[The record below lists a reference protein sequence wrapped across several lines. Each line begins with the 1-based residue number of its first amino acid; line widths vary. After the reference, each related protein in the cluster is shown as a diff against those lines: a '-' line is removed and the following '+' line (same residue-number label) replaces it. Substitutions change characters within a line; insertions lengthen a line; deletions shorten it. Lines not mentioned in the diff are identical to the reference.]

1 MKFSFYDIFHRF
13 INSMD
18 FFILFIYFA
27 LSIVG
32 LVALRSAV
40 GYYDLRFSA
49 QIYNCIIAFS
59 AMLFVSMLPPAW
71 LKNFSLPFYIFGVFL
86 LLCVEFFGETTK
98 GATRWLSIGFTR
110 IQPSE
115 MLKIA
120 VPMMLAWYFDKV
132 QNNDRLHKRD
142 FFIAFVILMVPFSLI
157 ILQPDLGT
165 SLLVLASGFFVIYF
179 AGLSFRIIV
188 PIVVLVISLIC
199 ILLFYKDFL
208 CTSDV
213 SWFFF
218 HDYQKNR
225 ICTLLNPLSDPLGNG
240 FHTIQSMIAI
250 GSGGLYGKGYMQGT
264 QSHLDFIPERMTDF
278 IFAVFAEEFGL
289 YGCVFLLIIYFLL
302 ILFGLKISMSAKTS
316 FSRLLSASISMMFFV
331 YVFVN
336 IGMVTGIL
344 PVVGV
349 PLPFMSYGG
358 SAFLNIGISCGLLM
372 NIKNESKTKVQ
383 RI

>member
-1 MKFSFYDIFHRF
+1 
-13 INSMD
+13 MD